1 LTTIHQ
7 VVGFQVSDDRL
18 NRLASFEQPALFIG
32 QPLVLATVF
41 DLDVWVVIVKLL
53 GVTVFAFETPLQVTA
68 ETGPNKSRSSIFLP
82 ALLH

>member
-1 LTTIHQ
+1 M
-7 VVGFQVSDDRL
+7 VGFQVSDDRL

-53 GVTVFAFETPLQVTA
+53 RVTVFAFETPLQVTA